1 MSVMAISS
9 RVPARF
15 TLAHGLMILAG
26 LLTFVLVNG
35 ALRDKSE
42 TVAVVYAGERSEVGS
57 ISPVIQDIS
66 AKTPGLQNFAT
77 ESDITGKVLVRT
89 LEQGSPIMKS
99 DLIDEDRRRFRIF
112 AVPVDSYHVDALNL
126 KRYDQVDIIGFD
138 QDGQAIYVAVGLAIE
153 GTSKAA
159 TDGFTASGDSFITVQ
174 VSDVDA
180 LKLAEAQREGP
191 LHVVRN
197 TGSAAVANV
206 LDPVS
211 TGPGSLSGNETA
223 EAERP

>member
-1 MSVMAISS
+1 
-9 RVPARF
+9 
-15 TLAHGLMILAG
+15 MILAG

-66 AKTPGLQNFAT
+66 SKTPGLKNFAT

-89 LEQGSPIMKS
+89 LEEGSPIMKS
-99 DLIDEDRRRFRIF
+99 DLIDEDRRSFRIF
-112 AVPVDSYHVDALNL
+112 AVPVDAYHVDALNL
-126 KRYDQVDIIGFD
+126 KRYDRVDIIGFD
-138 QDGQAIYVAVGLAIE
+138 QDGRALYVAVGLAIE

-159 TDGFTASGDSFITVQ
+159 TDGFAASGDSFITVQ

-180 LKLAEAQREGP
+180 LKMAEAQREGP

-206 LDPVS
+206 FD
-211 TGPGSLSGNETA
+211 PGSAGSDTPLMDETA
-223 EAERP
+223 EAGRP